1 MGTVA
6 APAPTAYDWMMT
18 TTPIEPESDPQ
29 IVPSGDPGLDP
40 IDPGQVPDAPV
51 PEAEP
56 DGGQ

>member
-1 MGTVA
+1 
-6 APAPTAYDWMMT
+6 MMT